1 MIAVVTDHCCHLV
14 IKCKRAA
21 VQKVLDTV
29 CLSDVTDVE
38 SQLTQAALLRDTVEK
53 RMLYGDIG
61 RIAMGKW
68 GVLLVNIALL
78 ATQYGFCVGYF
89 IFMGNTIALMFTV
102 PVTPLHNG
110 SASNVTSPPSH
121 SHHPPPFALIVLIPL
136 LPLILFSY
144 IRGVRRLGPIS
155 FMANIALFVAFLSV
169 IGYMLSGKCCSLLSL
184 LRLSSCNYSFLFG
197 ILQYQLQQVLNA
209 AAHIA
214 CLVQRYSH
222 MTRMLRRLHWLPVK
236 YCIII
241 KIILLV
247 LKVYHNM
254 APSYLRDLLEPK
266 LKGFY
271 CLKNQDQFLLAVP
284 KTKCKTLDDRA
295 FYKTGATLWSS

>member
-1 MIAVVTDHCCHLV
+1 MIAVVTDHCCQLV
-14 IKCKRAA
+14 IKCKKAA

-29 CLSDVTDVE
+29 CLSDVTDVD
-38 SQLTQAALLRDTVEK
+38 SQHTQAALLRNTVEK
-53 RMLYGDIG
+53 RMQYGDIG

-68 GVLLVNIALL
+68 GVLLVNMALL

-102 PVTPLHNG
+102 PSVPVTTLHNG

-121 SHHPPPFALIVLIPL
+121 SHNVPPFALIVLIPL

-184 LRLSSCNYSFLFG
+184 LRLSCSCNYSFLFG
-197 ILQYQLQQVLNA
+197 ILQYQLQQLQQVLNA
-209 AAHIA
+209 AAHII
-214 CLVQRYSH
+214 CSVQKYSR
-222 MTRMLRRLHWLPVK
+222 MMRMLRRLHWLPVK

-254 APSYLRDLLEPK
+254 APSY
-266 LKGFY
+266 
-271 CLKNQDQFLLAVP
+271 
-284 KTKCKTLDDRA
+284 
-295 FYKTGATLWSS
+295 

>member
-53 RMLYGDIG
+53 RMQYGDIG

-68 GVLLVNIALL
+68 GVLLVNMALL

-89 IFMGNTIALMFTV
+89 IFMGNTIELMFQS
-102 PVTPLHNG
+102 PLHDG
-110 SASNVTSPPSH
+110 SASNVTSPSNVTSSSSH
-121 SHHPPPFALIVLIPL
+121 SHSHDARLFALYVLIPL

-169 IGYMLSGKCCSLLSL
+169 IGNMLRGKCCSLPSL
-184 LRLSSCNYSFLFG
+184 LPLSCYCNSFLFG
-197 ILQYQLQQVLNA
+197 IPQYQLQQLQQVLNA
-209 AAHIA
+209 AAPIIY
-214 CLVQRYSH
+214 LSTKVQPHNAHAEEVTLASCEI
-222 MTRMLRRLHWLPVK
+222 LRH
-236 YCIII
+236 YQ
-241 KIILLV
+241 
-247 LKVYHNM
+247 Y
-254 APSYLRDLLEPK
+254 Y
-266 LKGFY
+266 
-271 CLKNQDQFLLAVP
+271 
-284 KTKCKTLDDRA
+284 A
-295 FYKTGATLWSS
+295 FGL